1 MLLAVLILLILITS
15 LFIRIDYSYF
25 FRSSKDFDRIIEN
38 ASRRHGI
45 DPCLVKAVIWRESRF
60 NPNARGS
67 KGEIGLMQIRMNYSA
82 ADWSE
87 KNGIPIPCEG
97 VLFHPEIN
105 IEIGSWYLSRARKRW
120 KDFEHSTEM
129 ALAEYNAGF
138 AGMKKWIPETTDAN
152 ILERIQYEPTKEYV
166 SAIMEQYESYIKKRT
181 EP

>member
-1 MLLAVLILLILITS
+1 
-15 LFIRIDYSYF
+15 
-25 FRSSKDFDRIIEN
+25 
-38 ASRRHGI
+38 
-45 DPCLVKAVIWRESRF
+45 
-60 NPNARGS
+60 
-67 KGEIGLMQIRMNYSA
+67 MNYSA

-97 VLFHPEIN
+97 ALFHPEIN
-105 IEIGSWYLSRARKRW
+105 IEIGSWYLSRAWKRW

-138 AGMKKWIPETTDAN
+138 AGMKKWIPETTNAN

-166 SAIMEQYESYIKKRT
+166 STIMEQYESYIKKRT